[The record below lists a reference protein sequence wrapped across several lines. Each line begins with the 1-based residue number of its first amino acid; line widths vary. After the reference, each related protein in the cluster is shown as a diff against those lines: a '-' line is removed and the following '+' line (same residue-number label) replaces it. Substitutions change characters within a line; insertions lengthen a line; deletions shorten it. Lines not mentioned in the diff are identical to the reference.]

1 MGSARIQRIVS
12 AAGRR
17 REQTVEGMRLSARS
31 SRAPVEA
38 LAAAIAAVVLLCARA
53 APAAAAS
60 LAITVQLSDGRPF
73 TDAVVTVQP
82 VGKKLP
88 PPAPIKAV
96 MDQIHRMFVPEVV
109 VIPVGS
115 TVSFPNSDSVSHQIY
130 SFSPAKRFQLP
141 LYRGKP
147 YPPVPFDR
155 TGVVIL
161 GCNIHDWMIGY
172 IDVTDAPF
180 YGTTDAQGS
189 WSAEVPSGRYEI
201 TVWHPRMHE
210 QSASLIREL
219 SVDATDRATLILR
232 LTKPLRPAPMEGQ
245 SPSWDSY

>member
-1 MGSARIQRIVS
+1 
-12 AAGRR
+12 
-17 REQTVEGMRLSARS
+17 MRLSARS
-31 SRAPVEA
+31 SHGPIAASAAIV
-38 LAAAIAAVVLLCARA
+38 AAALLCAFLRA

-60 LAITVQLSDGRPF
+60 LAITAQLPDGRPLA
-73 TDAVVTVQP
+73 DAVITVQP
-82 VGKKLP
+82 VGKKVP

-96 MDQIHRMFVPEVV
+96 MDQMNRMFSPEVI

-130 SFSPAKRFQLP
+130 SFSPAKRFQLQ

-147 YPPVPFDR
+147 YSPVLFDR

-180 YGTTDAQGS
+180 YGTTDAQGT
-189 WSAEVPSGRYEI
+189 WSAELPAGRYEI
-201 TVWHPRMHE
+201 TVWHPRMRE
-210 QSASLIREL
+210 QTPALVRDL
-219 SVDATDRATLILR
+219 SVDAKDRATLTLQ

-245 SPSWDSY
+245 SPSADSY

>member
-1 MGSARIQRIVS
+1 
-12 AAGRR
+12 
-17 REQTVEGMRLSARS
+17 MRLSARS
-31 SRAPVEA
+31 SHAPI
-38 LAAAIAAVVLLCARA
+38 AAAVIGAAALLCALLRVG
-53 APAAAAS
+53 PAAAAS
-60 LAITVQLSDGRPF
+60 LTITAQLPDGRPLA
-73 TDAVVTVQP
+73 DAVVTVVP

-96 MDQIHRMFVPEVV
+96 MDQMNRMFVPEVI

-130 SFSPAKRFQLP
+130 SFSPAKPFQLG

-147 YPPVPFDR
+147 YRPVLFDR

-180 YGTTDAQGS
+180 YGTTNAQGT
-189 WSAEVPSGRYEI
+189 WSAELPGGRYEI
-201 TVWHPRMHE
+201 TVWHPRM
-210 QSASLIREL
+210 REPTPGLVRDL
-219 SVDATDRATLILR
+219 SVDARDRATLTLQ

-245 SPSWDSY
+245 SPSADSY